1 MPDRKQGQSLRRL
14 AQSFRFKRKG
24 DSSGFEGT
32 VLPLRRCDG
41 GPRAV
46 AALPAA
52 SGREAPVA
60 LNWHSAK
67 ASLGAICVAAN
78 SHWGNDLGRGRIS
91 FTPGNAGF
99 SPVCAPGRP
108 FPLGIGPILRKSGPS
123 RSLFVLR

>member
-67 ASLGAICVAAN
+67 ALIGAICVAAN
-78 SHWGNDLGRGRIS
+78 FHWGNDLERGRIS
-91 FTPGNAGF
+91 FTPASAGF
-99 SPVCAPGRP
+99 YLGCAPDACFPWELTP
-108 FPLGIGPILRKSGPS
+108 F
-123 RSLFVLR
+123 